1 MDSDKVIEALLGEIE
16 FLRSE
21 LIKCKLELDAKKSTE
36 EITITV
42 PVKVKNPNRVAGGK
56 KAAETRKLKAEMKKN
71 EEMAITAFQSLEILD

>member
-36 EITITV
+36 EITMT
-42 PVKVKNPNRVAGGK
+42 VKVKNPNRVAGGK
-56 KAAETRKLKAEMKKN
+56 KAAETRKLKAEMKKM
-71 EEMAITAFQSLEILD
+71 EEMAITEFQTLEILD